1 MLFRLRKK
9 QPLPPPPIPVAR
21 WFRNTAFVE
30 RLREIT
36 EDPVFQQA
44 CAVLQAANQPTVSSI
59 QMDTD
64 KAAASL
70 QWLAGF
76 NDFERALIGLTKY
89 PTEQEKQSLSE
100 WDYLTNPEEEP
111 NHE

>member
-9 QPLPPPPIPVAR
+9 QPLPPPPIPIAR
-21 WFRNTAFVE
+21 WFRNPASVE

-44 CAVLQAANQPTVSSI
+44 CAVLQAANQPTVSAI
-59 QMDTD
+59 QMETD

-76 NDFERALIGLTKY
+76 NDFERALVGLTQY
-89 PTEQEKQSLSE
+89 PETPVEQTPTEWE
-100 WDYLTNPEEEP
+100 YLINPEDTNE
-111 NHE
+111 